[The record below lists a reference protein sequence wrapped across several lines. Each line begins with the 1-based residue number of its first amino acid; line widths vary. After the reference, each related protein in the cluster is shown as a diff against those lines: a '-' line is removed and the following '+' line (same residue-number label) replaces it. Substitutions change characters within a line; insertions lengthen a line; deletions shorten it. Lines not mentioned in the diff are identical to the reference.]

1 MGKQSVISAR
11 PVTPEDERLFREF
24 LENDPLHQALGIKF
38 SDLADCD
45 SYLVSGESGPLLF
58 ARLHLS
64 LRAAMQF
71 NPATPYR
78 TAKHAQEVV
87 QWLEREARQRQCREI
102 IIRPG
107 AKAINLAER
116 LGFKNFNGGKYI
128 RLSAK
133 VNSPETGQEFK
144 NGAEPRRTN

>member
-1 MGKQSVISAR
+1 MISAR
-11 PVTPEDERLFREF
+11 PVTPEDERLFSQY
-24 LENDPLHQALGIKF
+24 LASDPLHQSLGIKF
-38 SDLADCD
+38 SDLEDGD

-107 AKAINLAER
+107 AKAISFTER
-116 LGFKNFNGGKYI
+116 LGFEDFIGGKYI
-128 RLSAK
+128 RLSA
-133 VNSPETGQEFK
+133 N
-144 NGAEPRRTN
+144 